1 VNYFYDFVW
10 DFDIFLIHFL
20 GFCGFDNELLILCY
34 IALTFCNKQS
44 FTPSASHC
52 CVFKNN
58 NKKLDGNVVSVD
70 TFSIFCPAI
79 SSLAFS
85 CPAISCFAFLC
96 LANSCPGISCPAI
109 LTVRHFHVRHFQ
121 STRGKLCVWTLLR
134 TFCFFASDVCIAIF
148 SMYCIYPQ
156 KNGQADCQPGWLIT

>member
-1 VNYFYDFVW
+1 MHCLYCATLRWRFV
-10 DFDIFLIHFL
+10 I
-20 GFCGFDNELLILCY
+20 N
-34 IALTFCNKQS
+34 
-44 FTPSASHC
+44 SHSRRVHHTVAC
-52 CVFKNN
+52 LKNN